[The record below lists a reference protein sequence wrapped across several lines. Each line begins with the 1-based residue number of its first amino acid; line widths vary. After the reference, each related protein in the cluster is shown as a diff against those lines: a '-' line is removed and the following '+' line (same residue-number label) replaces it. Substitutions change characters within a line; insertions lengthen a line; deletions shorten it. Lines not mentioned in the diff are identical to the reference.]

1 MYASLSKYAPKSI
14 AAVVLIALTLSLIFS
29 SSPEYAYGSDA
40 ATPGAD
46 AMESADNLGLYDSA
60 SAKLSAKARVQ
71 VQHDGFVVKGNKL
84 YYYKSGSKSP
94 VKNKKVQGIKFGK
107 SGAAAN
113 NYTTKLKI
121 AAMKTAKKLKL
132 YDTSVSK
139 EKRLKKAFS
148 YCCKKSTIRYSSI
161 FPALSRKGMHRVG
174 YIMLTKHRGC
184 CYGFASAFGAL
195 AKEIGYNPTIVCLQR
210 PGYRHGICKIGD
222 KYYDPSYA
230 HHKVKNKWSVYGIP
244 WKKEAKITHY
254 NKGQIKKKI
263 RLYAK

>member
-1 MYASLSKYAPKSI
+1 MSI
-14 AAVVLIALTLSLIFS
+14 ALAVLLALTLLFATGN
-29 SSPEYAYGSDA
+29 SPEYAYASPAKGVVDA
-40 ATPGAD
+40 GNYL
-46 AMESADNLGLYDSA
+46 EFYDGT
-60 SAKLSAKARVQ
+60 SAKPTKKARIQ
-71 VQHDGFVVKGNKL
+71 VKHGGFVVAGNKL
-84 YYYKSGSKSP
+84 YYFKNGSNRA

-107 SGAAAN
+107 SRAATKSYAA
-113 NYTTKLKI
+113 KLKI

-132 YDTSVSK
+132 YDASDSK
-139 EKRLKKAFS
+139 DKRLKKAFS
-148 YCCKKSTIRYSSI
+148 YCCKKSTIKYSTI
-161 FPALSRKGMHRVG
+161 FPTLNRKGMQRVG

-195 AKEIGYNPTIVCLQR
+195 AKEIGYNPKIVCLAR

-230 HHKVKNKWSVYGIP
+230 HHKVKNKWSVYGIS

-254 NKGQIKKKI
+254 SKSHIKKKI